1 LLIAAQITLL
11 AAEVNVVLARGLWP
25 RAPAGGLRPADQRTM
40 RDSTEA
46 KRRDRRQH
54 ITVTFEAPQISR
66 DDERP
71 GGEHAT
77 HGEQAR

>member
-1 LLIAAQITLL
+1 LIAAQITLM
-11 AAEVNVVLARGLWP
+11 AAEVNVVLARGLW
-25 RAPAGGLRPADQRTM
+25 RRSLAGGLRPADQRTM

-46 KRRDRRQH
+46 KRRDRRQPF
-54 ITVTFEAPQISR
+54 TVTFEAPHIPR